1 MVHTHLVPIDGEEKL
16 VPRGVGEYRCQL
28 VLRQHMLR
36 VVPETL
42 RKASKGLAPRLYLI
56 LLLSVEEV
64 GDVPLRRRAGGVL
77 EPGLLGLRILCRD
90 DLHLVPIL
98 QLAGDVDHL
107 VIYLRPDAVLPQLGI
122 KQVGKVEHRE
132 VLRTADP
139 LTLAGEDEHIL
150 IGKLVHHRLVVV

>member
-1 MVHTHLVPIDGEEKL
+1 M
-16 VPRGVGEYRCQL
+16 
-28 VLRQHMLR
+28 
-36 VVPETL
+36 
-42 RKASKGLAPRLYLI
+42 
-56 LLLSVEEV
+56 EEV

-90 DLHLVPIL
+90 DLDLVPIL